1 MLNCTKEQVEVPGEM
16 RAVAERSIQSA
27 KLAFDNYIRAIQ
39 ATVSMLDARVEV
51 GQLGAQEIAK
61 TAMSFALRNAIA
73 AFEFAQRIVQAK
85 SIPEFS
91 RLLNDF
97 LRVQMQVMNEQ
108 MRDLGETLGR
118 AAIEGA
124 KPSQPGNLWS

>member
-27 KLAFDNYIRAIQ
+27 KLAFDSYMRVTQ
-39 ATVSMLDARVEV
+39 AATSMLDERVEASH
-51 GQLGAQEIAK
+51 LGAQEISKA
-61 TAMSFALRNAIA
+61 AMNFALRNAIS
-73 AFEFAQRIVQAK
+73 AFEFGQKIVQAK
-85 SIPEFS
+85 SIPEFN

-97 LRVQMQVMNEQ
+97 LQVQMQVMNEQ
-108 MRDLGETLGR
+108 VKDLGGTLGR

-124 KPSQPGNLWS
+124 KPSQPGGLSS